1 MIAANLAQKSRSETC
16 ALTPAMVADDWLFSS
31 SSSVLCPKPATVSAT
46 VGSGIVASTGVE
58 RWSKSRDSAVVS
70 ATARPGQSHRSRQI
84 GVLPR
89 GQQKDGGRSGLVD
102 LSIAKPP
109 VYENRGLA
117 HQMPWHANQAASINR
132 NASFLISHHIKLNP
146 YIAMVTRLA
155 EKNKHSPICC
165 SELVANEDISPELSK
180 VIPSPIP
187 GIAIKQCKKSNFS
200 KSAQSTLNTTD
211 AKTAAGSDVTNK
223 KMIANCDRLR
233 NSGSTACRSTYAQQ
247 TTFAINAE
255 MRPAVIKL
263 MVEFP
268 YQRRV
273 LGIAHRSRIAVTAAR
288 KEVSNKFY
296 LGNSTTPN
304 LGVRRL
310 S

>member
-117 HQMPWHANQAASINR
+117 YQTYSRLNIHASRTIVPLFNLNGAVKGLLSLRLVHEAIPM
-132 NASFLISHHIKLNP
+132 NALK
-146 YIAMVTRLA
+146 
-155 EKNKHSPICC
+155 
-165 SELVANEDISPELSK
+165 
-180 VIPSPIP
+180 
-187 GIAIKQCKKSNFS
+187 
-200 KSAQSTLNTTD
+200 TT
-211 AKTAAGSDVTNK
+211 T
-223 KMIANCDRLR
+223 
-233 NSGSTACRSTYAQQ
+233 
-247 TTFAINAE
+247 
-255 MRPAVIKL
+255 
-263 MVEFP
+263 
-268 YQRRV
+268 
-273 LGIAHRSRIAVTAAR
+273 
-288 KEVSNKFY
+288 
-296 LGNSTTPN
+296 
-304 LGVRRL
+304 
-310 S
+310 